1 MKDHDIQGKNGELIS
16 LLRAVRKQARALR
29 GTLESDLESFQK
41 DDDGSFYTLPDS
53 DKVGISIASSSTA
66 LMALSDPDTLEDL
79 DPNGSDSGESTSPA
93 DKGGATVPEQP
104 RLQEK
109 PPAGALGS
117 VSAQQG
123 QTGNP
128 SVASSGGT
136 TVSKAVGDIG
146 GASSNTLLTA
156 TATETPD
163 KKAWAKELFK
173 RIVEAKWET
182 SGLDDLNA
190 FSTSMVMRAA
200 GFLVA
205 SGTFDSG
212 EVAALEHL
220 WSVRP
225 ASAEGEKVR
234 DKGVA
239 AVAKA
244 LGQNSKPTLRD
255 IAVAVASSSPESFRV
270 QKYPAKT
277 TMAYWFI
284 DGVSKASIE
293 IDAYW
298 EQIAIWAV
306 SEFHRQLSY
315 VVSNNDALMDPAELA
330 MAACLINRIRR
341 SCSRKESLSAI
352 SEKLPSSVE
361 LLSAISKVFGKQAD
375 SGIWNK
381 YFPMFHFPGSGA
393 ADYCFSFEFLEAI
406 LVEFSEYHILTHRDV
421 LNGVAKAVRWCAA
434 NRLTFRHYS
443 GWNAGGD
450 VSKLAAGM
458 PEAWA
463 TGSVHM
469 FLWELDSGLSASL
482 QKLILERFP
491 RVESFSRQKW
501 DDLIDVDIA
510 FPGEEPTTLKK
521 IIEKELI
528 KSALGKSEPTIRK
541 APLSSRRSALL
552 FGPPGT
558 SKTTFA
564 KGLAG
569 RLDWPLIV
577 ITPSEFLSKG
587 LEQIYVRATEIFED
601 LMDLARVVVF
611 FDEMDALAQT
621 RGNATLDVTR
631 QLLTTSMLPKLGDLY
646 DRATVLFLMA
656 TNHKKDLDP
665 AIIRPARFDLL
676 LCVGPPSWEYK
687 LAGIR
692 HVLRDLPTGNIDKVR
707 ASLKEFANSVAVRQ
721 QLDIFTVG
729 DLRSFLESL
738 RRKNGKNTLADALA
752 SSTAD
757 TFQSEVATW
766 HKSYITLAS
775 LDKREPEEMDLLTEY
790 ESDKSSSRIQ

>member
-1 MKDHDIQGKNGELIS
+1 MEDRVTQDKNRELVS
-16 LLRAVRKQARALR
+16 LLRTLRKQARSLR
-29 GTLESDLESFQK
+29 ATLKSDLESFQK
-41 DDDGSFYTLPDS
+41 DDDGSFFTLPDS
-53 DKVGISIASSSTA
+53 DKVGISIASSCTA

-79 DPNGSDSGESTSPA
+79 DPHSSDSAEASSAASQASPA
-93 DKGGATVPEQP
+93 APVP
-104 RLQEK
+104 LQEK
-109 PPAGALGS
+109 PSSTPGS
-117 VSAQQG
+117 VGAPQG
-123 QTGNP
+123 QTAGA
-128 SVASSGGT
+128 SVISKT
-136 TVSKAVGDIG
+136 EVSKPAGEDASAPSDRSSPSTTAQTVG
-146 GASSNTLLTA
+146 
-156 TATETPD
+156 
-163 KKAWAKELFK
+163 KKAWARTLFEN
-173 RIVEAKWET
+173 IVKAEWKT
-182 SGLDDLNA
+182 SGLKDLNA

-205 SGTFDSG
+205 SGTFDSA
-212 EVAALEHL
+212 EVASLVHPFV
-220 WSVRP
+220 SP
-225 ASAEGEKVR
+225 IPAEGEEVH
-234 DKGVA
+234 DLGVA

-244 LGQNSKPTLRD
+244 LDQNPKPSLQD
-255 IAVAVASSSPESFRV
+255 IALAVASSSPASFRV
-270 QKYPAKT
+270 QKYPPKT

-284 DGVSKASIE
+284 DGVSKASIN

-298 EQIAIWAV
+298 DQIAIWAIG
-306 SEFHRQLSY
+306 EFHRQLSY

-330 MAACLINRIRR
+330 MAACLIKR
-341 SCSRKESLSAI
+341 SCSGKESLSAI
-352 SEKLPSSVE
+352 NEKLPLHAE
-361 LLSAISKVFGKQAD
+361 LLSAISRVFDKQAD

-393 ADYCFSFEFLEAI
+393 ADYCFSFEFLEAV
-406 LVEFSEYHILTHRDV
+406 LVEFSEYHILTNKDILHS
-421 LNGVAKAVRWCAA
+421 VAKAVRWCDN
-434 NRLTFRHYS
+434 NRLNFRDYS

-450 VSKLAAGM
+450 VSKLAAGK
-458 PEAWA
+458 PEAWSTA
-463 TGSVHM
+463 SVHM
-469 FLWELDSGLSASL
+469 FLWELESGLSTSL
-482 QKLILERFP
+482 QKLILGRFP
-491 RVESFSRQKW
+491 RVETFSRQKW
-501 DDLIDVDIA
+501 DELIDVDIT
-510 FPGEEPTTLKK
+510 FPGEQPTTLKK

-528 KSALGKSEPTIRK
+528 KPALGKSELTIRK
-541 APLSSRRSALL
+541 GPLSSRRSALL

-564 KGLAG
+564 KALAG

-646 DRATVLFLMA
+646 DHATVLFLMA

-692 HVLRDLPTGNIDKVR
+692 HVLRGLPVGAVDKVR
-707 ASLKEFANSVAVRQ
+707 ASLKEFSNSLAVRQ

-738 RRKNGKNTLADALA
+738 RRKNGKDTLADAIA
-752 SSTAD
+752 SLNAD
-757 TFQSEVATW
+757 SFQAEVATW
-766 HKSYITLAS
+766 HKGYITLAK
-775 LDKREPEEMDLLTEY
+775 LDKHVTEEMDLLTEY
-790 ESDKSSSRIQ
+790 DSDKLASRIQ